1 MTAET
6 KCRLWVM
13 ERAVYVAI
21 KRTYT
26 AQLATQK
33 RELLDRVPMLST
45 LSQVCASLLHCNHS
59 PRAASTLGSELARPG
74 QDTTLDG
81 RDQVPDCKG
90 NPRAGCDSGAEP
102 RVTVAGQSCTNAVH
116 K

>member
-1 MTAET
+1 MICVINLTLLCFSGFGELALLYNERRAATVTAET

-33 RELLDRVPMLST
+33 RELLDRVPMLGT
-45 LSQVCASLLHCNHS
+45 LSQV
-59 PRAASTLGSELARPG
+59 RADMRCGCLPPEKGDLCDALRMQLGP
-74 QDTTLDG
+74 
-81 RDQVPDCKG
+81 
-90 NPRAGCDSGAEP
+90 
-102 RVTVAGQSCTNAVH
+102 
-116 K
+116 

>member
-6 KCRLWVM
+6 RCRLWVM

-33 RELLDRVPMLST
+33 RELLDRVPMLGT
-45 LSQVCASLLHCNHS
+45 LSQV
-59 PRAASTLGSELARPG
+59 
-74 QDTTLDG
+74 
-81 RDQVPDCKG
+81 
-90 NPRAGCDSGAEP
+90 RAGMPC
-102 RVTVAGQSCTNAVH
+102 RCLLAGKGGLCFGPCMQPGLHAC
-116 K
+116 

>member
-1 MTAET
+1 VTAET

-33 RELLDRVPMLST
+33 RELLDRVPMLGT
-45 LSQVCASLLHCNHS
+45 LSQVRARLACRCLPTKTGDLCVASV
-59 PRAASTLGSELARPG
+59 PAAGLA
-74 QDTTLDG
+74 
-81 RDQVPDCKG
+81 
-90 NPRAGCDSGAEP
+90 AWYA
-102 RVTVAGQSCTNAVH
+102 
-116 K
+116 